1 MLLAPRLELRQAQSL
16 VMTPQLQQA
25 IKLLQMSNLELAAFV
40 DDELER
46 NPLLERDEGGPTV
59 GAEPDRAE
67 PGADVEGPFGQEFD
81 EYWHPEESTN
91 GPADGGASEAS
102 VGTPAGDGVD
112 GLRWNKVSG
121 GSFEDSGG
129 DPLDSLHRAET
140 LRDHL
145 LSQLMIEIAGP
156 AERMIGLHIIDG
168 IAPTGYLDVAPEA
181 IGQLLGCPG
190 EQVLDVLGRMQRFD
204 PAGIFARSLSECLAL
219 QLEDRGRLT
228 PAMRTLLDH
237 LDLLARRD
245 RTQLCRLCQVDA
257 DTLAEMMAEVRSLD
271 PKPGLAFDFEPLQ
284 PVVPDILMRPQAD
297 GAWAIELNPD
307 TLPQVLV
314 NHRYFTEVSRGS
326 RDKGDRGYL
335 AERLQSANWLVRSMH
350 QRATTILRVAAEIV
364 RQQHG
369 FFVHG
374 VSHLRPLVLRDIAAA
389 VSLHESTISRVTSNK
404 YIATPRGI
412 FELKYFFTASIQS
425 VDGGAAHSAEAVRH
439 RIRSLIEAEAA
450 DRVLS
455 DDQIVSELQ
464 RDGVDIARRT
474 VAKYREAMRIP
485 SSVERRRAKWAP
497 A

>member
-1 MLLAPRLELRQAQSL
+1 MLLAPRLELRQTQSL

-25 IKLLQMSNLELAAFV
+25 IKLLQMSNMELAAFV
-40 DDELER
+40 EDELER
-46 NPLLERDEGGPTV
+46 NPLLEREESAPPV
-59 GAEPDRAE
+59 GEAPERPEPAAEA
-67 PGADVEGPFGQEFD
+67 EGPFGEEFD
-81 EYWHPEESTN
+81 EYWHPDESTN
-91 GPADGGASEAS
+91 GPADGGDGAMGA
-102 VGTPAGDGVD
+102 GGDGAD
-112 GLRWNKVSG
+112 SLRWNKVSG
-121 GSFEDSGG
+121 GSFEDGSG
-129 DPLDSLHRAET
+129 DPLDQLHRAET
-140 LRDHL
+140 LREHL
-145 LSQLMIEIAGP
+145 LTQLMIEVADP
-156 AERMIGLHIIDG
+156 ADRLIGLHLVDG
-168 IAPTGYLDVAPEA
+168 VAPTGYLEAEPEA
-181 IGQLLGCPG
+181 IAILLGCPVDR
-190 EQVLDVLGRMQRFD
+190 VLDVLHRVQRFD
-204 PAGIFARSLSECLAL
+204 PPGVFARSLAECLAL

-228 PAMRTLLDH
+228 AAMRTMLDH
-237 LDLLARRD
+237 LDMLARRD
-245 RTQLCRLCQVDA
+245 RIALCRLCLVDG
-257 DTLAEMMAEVRSLD
+257 DTLVAMMAEVRSLD
-271 PKPGLAFDFEPLQ
+271 PKPGLVFDAEPAQ
-284 PVVPDILMRPQAD
+284 PIVPDIMMRAQSD
-297 GAWAIELNPD
+297 GSWAVELNPD

-314 NHRYFTEVSRGS
+314 NHRYFTSVSRSS

-369 FFVHG
+369 FFMHG
-374 VSHLRPLVLRDIAAA
+374 VSQLRPLVLRDIAAA

-439 RIRSLIEAEAA
+439 RIRSLIDGEAA

-497 A
+497 T

>member
-40 DDELER
+40 EDELER
-46 NPLLERDEGGPTV
+46 NPLLERDEGTPAV
-59 GAEPDRAE
+59 GETPERAE
-67 PGADVEGPFGQEFD
+67 PAAEEGPFGQEFED
-81 EYWHPEESTN
+81 YWHPDESTN
-91 GPADGGASEAS
+91 GPADGGGAEAAF
-102 VGTPAGDGVD
+102 GAPGGDGPD

-121 GSFEDSGG
+121 GSFEDGSG

-140 LRDHL
+140 LREHL
-145 LSQLMIEIAGP
+145 LTQLMIEIQDPG
-156 AERMIGLHIIDG
+156 ERLIGLHLVDG
-168 IAPTGYLDVAPEA
+168 IAPTGYLENEPEA
-181 IGQLLGCPG
+181 IAGLLGCTPAT
-190 EQVLDVLGRMQRFD
+190 VLDVLHRMQRFD
-204 PAGIFARSLSECLAL
+204 PPGIFARSLAECLAL

-228 PAMRTLLDH
+228 AAMQALLDH

-245 RTQLCRLCQVDA
+245 RTQLCRLCQVDGE
-257 DTLAEMMAEVRSLD
+257 TLAAMMAEIRSLD
-271 PKPGLAFDFEPLQ
+271 PKPGLAFDSEPAQ
-284 PVVPDILMRPQAD
+284 PIIPDIMMRPQSD
-297 GAWAIELNPD
+297 GSWAVELNPD

-314 NHRYFTEVSRGS
+314 NHRYFTTVSRGS

-389 VSLHESTISRVTSNK
+389 GSLHESTISRVTSNK

-439 RIRSLIEAEAA
+439 RIRTMIDGEAA

-455 DDQIVSELQ
+455 DDQIVGELQ